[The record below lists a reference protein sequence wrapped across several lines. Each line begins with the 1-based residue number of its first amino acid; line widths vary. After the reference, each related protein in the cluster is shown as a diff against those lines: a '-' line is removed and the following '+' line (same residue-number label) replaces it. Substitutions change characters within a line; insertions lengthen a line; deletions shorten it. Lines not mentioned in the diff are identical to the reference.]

1 MATLHETAYPRLKP
15 DPTAKELDEIYTP
28 SGGEVRLARSMATQ
42 PTTQLAVL
50 IHLKMFQR
58 LGYFVILAD
67 VPERIRQ
74 HIAQAA
80 GLRRALSIRD
90 LNRYDVSGAKRAH
103 MARLRKFLR
112 VRPLDVSGREWL
124 ATVAQAAA
132 QTKHVIADIINV
144 LLEELVHHRFELP
157 GFSTLEKIA
166 VQAREQV
173 HEQYYRSI
181 NEALTAP
188 AKSLIKE
195 LLAAPANA
203 TYTGWNALKR
213 EPKRP
218 TNKEVRFYLQH
229 IQRLQHLA
237 QQLPAVDIPVPKL
250 KQFRAMAR
258 ALDASE
264 LAELKPAKRY
274 ALATIFIRSQYAK
287 TLDDAADL
295 YIRLMQNLENTAQQ
309 RLLAYQVEHGKRAD
323 TLIAQLKEILQA
335 YQIDGTDTQRV
346 DAIGLSLVAD
356 ISTLLAECDE
366 HMAYA
371 GRNYLPFLIQPYSV
385 VRPLLFN
392 CLEIMQLRSTS
403 QDAGMERMI
412 AALLSLRGQRRD
424 MIEASSIGLD
434 VEKDL
439 GWLSVNWRRHVF
451 GRKAD
456 SLGPGW
462 VHRKYFEL
470 AVLAQIKDEL
480 KSGDLFIPHGERY
493 DD

>member
-274 ALATIFIRSQYAK
+274 ALATIFIRSQRRI
-287 TLDDAADL
+287 T
-295 YIRLMQNLENTAQQ
+295 RPQ
-309 RLLAYQVEHGKRAD
+309 
-323 TLIAQLKEILQA
+323 
-335 YQIDGTDTQRV
+335 
-346 DAIGLSLVAD
+346 LVAKALSSD
-356 ISTLLAECDE
+356 R
-366 HMAYA
+366 Y
-371 GRNYLPFLIQPYSV
+371 
-385 VRPLLFN
+385 
-392 CLEIMQLRSTS
+392 RS
-403 QDAGMERMI
+403 
-412 AALLSLRGQRRD
+412 GQRRSRGCAGRCRHE
-424 MIEASSIGLD
+424 ILAGSRPPCRQVPCRRVRRAQAAILTGYQRPRAA
-434 VEKDL
+434 VACKGYRQAL
-439 GWLSVNWRRHVF
+439 G
-451 GRKAD
+451 
-456 SLGPGW
+456 GP
-462 VHRKYFEL
+462 V
-470 AVLAQIKDEL
+470 
-480 KSGDLFIPHGERY
+480 SGIRPG
-493 DD
+493 

>member
-203 TYTGWNALKR
+203 TYTGWNALKG
-213 EPKRP
+213 RP
-218 TNKEVRFYLQH
+218 PSR
-229 IQRLQHLA
+229 
-237 QQLPAVDIPVPKL
+237 LPA
-250 KQFRAMAR
+250 
-258 ALDASE
+258 
-264 LAELKPAKRY
+264 
-274 ALATIFIRSQYAK
+274 
-287 TLDDAADL
+287 
-295 YIRLMQNLENTAQQ
+295 RLPW
-309 RLLAYQVEHGKRAD
+309 
-323 TLIAQLKEILQA
+323 
-335 YQIDGTDTQRV
+335 
-346 DAIGLSLVAD
+346 
-356 ISTLLAECDE
+356 
-366 HMAYA
+366 
-371 GRNYLPFLIQPYSV
+371 GR
-385 VRPLLFN
+385 
-392 CLEIMQLRSTS
+392 
-403 QDAGMERMI
+403 
-412 AALLSLRGQRRD
+412 
-424 MIEASSIGLD
+424 
-434 VEKDL
+434 
-439 GWLSVNWRRHVF
+439 
-451 GRKAD
+451 
-456 SLGPGW
+456 
-462 VHRKYFEL
+462 
-470 AVLAQIKDEL
+470 
-480 KSGDLFIPHGERY
+480 
-493 DD
+493 